1 MRVEKLTTPERKR
14 ELDKISS
21 IAFTYPMRDPDPK
34 EQTATNAEEQQRNI
48 EEFAMVDET
57 NDKLMGGMILLDYQ
71 TRIGDKWLPLTGI
84 GGVAT
89 LPEYRRAGVI
99 RGIFKHILPRMYENG
114 IAISGLYPFSHAF
127 YRKFGYEVTSGISTA
142 SVDGLYS
149 ANIVLIV

>member
-34 EQTATNAEEQQRNI
+34 EQIATNAEEQQRNI

-71 TRIGDKWLPLTGI
+71 TLIGDKWLPLTGI

-89 LPEYRRAGVI
+89 LPGR
-99 RGIFKHILPRMYENG
+99 
-114 IAISGLYPFSHAF
+114 
-127 YRKFGYEVTSGISTA
+127 
-142 SVDGLYS
+142 
-149 ANIVLIV
+149 IV